1 MDKENLIQKIK
12 KSGLSNTNPRL
23 EVLKIL
29 NNVNGPLSIENIIRN
44 SKKRI
49 AISTLYR
56 VIADLLDAKLI
67 KTFSSPDQKLLIEM
81 TENENTNEHHHHLYC
96 KSCEKVFDIN
106 LDNKVEAIIEKLVN
120 QISQT
125 HQIEINEHSFEMYG
139 SCNNEGK
146 HPNIEN
152 KNRKN

>member
-1 MDKENLIQKIK
+1 MNKENLIQKLK

-29 NNVNGPLSIENIIRN
+29 NNVDGPLSIENIIQN

-81 TENENTNEHHHHLYC
+81 TENENTNKHHHHLYC

-106 LDNKVEAIIEKLVN
+106 LDNSIETMIEKLVN
-120 QISQT
+120 KISQT

-139 SCNNEGK
+139 SCNNAGK
-146 HPNIEN
+146 HHNIEN
-152 KNRKN
+152 RSPKN

>member
-1 MDKENLIQKIK
+1 
-12 KSGLSNTNPRL
+12 
-23 EVLKIL
+23 
-29 NNVNGPLSIENIIRN
+29 
-44 SKKRI
+44 
-49 AISTLYR
+49 
-56 VIADLLDAKLI
+56 
-67 KTFSSPDQKLLIEM
+67 M